1 MEVGCF
7 LSPDN
12 ALVGAHTWLLSSDNA
27 PVGAHTSLLSPDNVL
42 VGAHTSLLSP
52 DNALVGAHTWLL
64 SSDNAL
70 VGAHTSLLSSDNAL
84 VGAYTSLLSADEN
97 IKISPFYIIWGC
109 LFEELCLNS
118 LPLNQNNRDMQEID
132 GLQLDRLSNGAHAE
146 YHHTTL
152 ERAKGDSAVSSK
164 CAKYLTPYQAAYDEQ
179 NRVYKTSTKN
189 LSTDDI
195 AASDRLRDELY
206 RSFRDA
212 VKAMDGISIPA
223 MAEAAKVLM
232 QLIKDYR
239 IDPQGQLDKET
250 GDLRNFTEDLKNKYA
265 DQVAA
270 LGLTEVANE
279 LEKANEQTATLIKQR
294 DSENKAREVGLL
306 KRARAATDK
315 AYRQL
320 VKMVN
325 ALVMVEGEDAYAD
338 FVAEQ
343 NSLIKRYKQQVL
355 GQTVILGERGADV
368 HEFEAL
374 MARAA
379 VHVRMVEDSPE
390 GKKAQLV
397 LINYVEQRMPHEDSA
412 ILLNTDEK
420 IEFTMMYDAAEGQY
434 NFQIETYPN
443 GTEEAVII
451 KYPETITLV

>member
-1 MEVGCF
+1 M
-7 LSPDN
+7 
-12 ALVGAHTWLLSSDNA
+12 
-27 PVGAHTSLLSPDNVL
+27 
-42 VGAHTSLLSP
+42 
-52 DNALVGAHTWLL
+52 
-64 SSDNAL
+64 
-70 VGAHTSLLSSDNAL
+70 
-84 VGAYTSLLSADEN
+84 
-97 IKISPFYIIWGC
+97 
-109 LFEELCLNS
+109 
-118 LPLNQNNRDMQEID
+118 
-132 GLQLDRLSNGAHAE
+132 
-146 YHHTTL
+146 
-152 ERAKGDSAVSSK
+152 
-164 CAKYLTPYQAAYDEQ
+164 
-179 NRVYKTSTKN
+179 
-189 LSTDDI
+189 
-195 AASDRLRDELY
+195 RDELY

-250 GDLRNFTEDLKNKYA
+250 GDLRNFTEDLKDKYA

-279 LEKANEQTATLIKQR
+279 LEQANEQTATLIKQR

-325 ALVMVEGEDAYAD
+325 ALVMVEGEEAYAD

-355 GQTVILGERGADV
+355 GQTVSPDKEDDEEPEEPAIPEITKFYPKENANPDKPL
-368 HEFEAL
+368 EFP
-374 MARAA
+374 RNKTA
-379 VHVRMVEDSPE
+379 VLEGTGLKLVDSPE

-420 IEFTMMYDAAEGQY
+420 IEFTMMYDAAEGPY